1 MASLYADIQLN
12 LLFRLVLSQAGSKR
26 KGQYLHD
33 MRDGRMT
40 PAREVI
46 RFLSNKKH
54 TMGNTDAEEI
64 VRDVDLTGLVDSTPY
79 ITGHRTTE

>member
-1 MASLYADIQLN
+1 LASHFHGTVFK
-12 LLFRLVLSQAGSKR
+12 LLFFIVLYRITPKR

-54 TMGNTDAEEI
+54 TIGVPGADENL
-64 VRDVDLTGLVDSTPY
+64 RDVDLIGLESSGAGISGVRM
-79 ITGHRTTE
+79 IV